1 MQQVRAKGDAVQPVD
16 LAREDT
22 AFQARMNGNDLGLCT
37 VLCLVHSNAAVA
49 QGAFAGVGPSGI
61 VAVEPHAAAQQLG
74 QGLQFAA
81 QQLLRRGHRAAQGE
95 AQDGFAVVQLGNAE
109 VQRGLHKARHIH
121 AHALHTPGHQQQ
133 GLAQALGGIGIQCA
147 ERAAALFRELQ
158 ADGGVCRAVFG
169 LHLCGELSG
178 SSVHALGD
186 ACGQHQRDAAFF
198 GNDILLCAAG
208 QCQSGVVHAIFGQQ
222 CQPAAQQG
230 NGVGTALVDLG
241 AGVSAHKAGHIRLYG
256 GAGHRNT
263 GNGQMAFN
271 AASACTACGQHSFFL
286 GVDVHQNPALK
297 VGKIHGRCTQQAHL
311 LADGQHDLQRRVGN
325 VLCVQNS
332 QRIGHGNAIVA
343 AKGRAL
349 GAHIA
354 AVYDRMDGILLK
366 IQRAVGGLVAHH
378 VQMALQD
385 QARLLLVSGCG
396 RCLDEHIAHLV
407 LTAGKAVGLGELHA
421 VVAQCLFVVGGV
433 RNAADLLKVI
443 KNRSWFQIG

>member
-1 MQQVRAKGDAVQPVD
+1 
-16 LAREDT
+16 
-22 AFQARMNGNDLGLCT
+22 MNGNDLGLCT
-37 VLCLVHSNAAVA
+37 VLRLVHSNAAVA

-222 CQPAAQQG
+222 CQPAPQQSD
-230 NGVGTALVDLG
+230 GVGAAFVNLG
-241 AGVSAHKAGHIRLYG
+241 AGVPSRKPRDVRLHG
-256 GAGHRNT
+256 GAGHSRT
-263 GNGQMAFN
+263 GDGQMALD
-271 AASACTACGQHSFFL
+271 AASARTACGQHAFFL

-297 VGKIHGRCTQQAHL
+297 VRKIHGRCTQQAHL

-332 QRIGHGNAIVA
+332 QRIGHGNAVVA

-354 AVYDRMDGILLK
+354 AVYDRVDGILLK

>member
-1 MQQVRAKGDAVQPVD
+1 M
-16 LAREDT
+16 
-22 AFQARMNGNDLGLCT
+22 
-37 VLCLVHSNAAVA
+37 
-49 QGAFAGVGPSGI
+49 
-61 VAVEPHAAAQQLG
+61 EPHAAAQQLG
-74 QGLQFAA
+74 QGLQLAA

-95 AQDGFAVVQLGNAE
+95 AQDGFGAAHLGHAE

-121 AHALHTPGHQQQ
+121 AHALHTPWHQQQ
-133 GLAQALGGIGIQCA
+133 GLAQALGGVRIQCIVF
-147 ERAAALFRELQ
+147 AAALLGELQ

>member
-37 VLCLVHSNAAVA
+37 VLRLVHSNAAVA

-208 QCQSGVVHAIFGQQ
+208 QCQNGVVHAIFGQQ
-222 CQPAAQQG
+222 CQPAAQQS

-241 AGVSAHKAGHIRLYG
+241 AGVSAHKADHIRLYG

-271 AASACTACGQHSFFL
+271 AASACTSCGQHPLFL
-286 GVDVHQNPALK
+286 GVDVHQHPALK

-332 QRIGHGNAIVA
+332 QRIGHGNAVVA

-354 AVYDRMDGILLK
+354 AVYGRVDGILLK

>member
-1 MQQVRAKGDAVQPVD
+1 M
-16 LAREDT
+16 
-22 AFQARMNGNDLGLCT
+22 
-37 VLCLVHSNAAVA
+37 
-49 QGAFAGVGPSGI
+49 
-61 VAVEPHAAAQQLG
+61 EPHAAAQQLG

-121 AHALHTPGHQQQ
+121 AHGLHAPWHQQQ

-147 ERAAALFRELQ
+147 ERAAALLGELQ
-158 ADGGVCRAVFG
+158 ADARVSSAEFCFHLRGKVCPGSAHGFG
-169 LHLCGELSG
+169 DTG
-178 SSVHALGD
+178 
-186 ACGQHQRDAAFF
+186 GQHQRNAAFF
-198 GNDILLCAAG
+198 RDDVFLCTAG
-208 QCQSGVVHAIFGQQ
+208 EGEHSVLCTVVR
-222 CQPAAQQG
+222 QQG
-230 NGVGTALVDLG
+230 QVAPQQSDGVGAAFVNLG
-241 AGVSAHKAGHIRLYG
+241 AGVSAHKADHIRLYG

-271 AASACTACGQHSFFL
+271 AASACTACGQHPLFL
-286 GVDVHQNPALK
+286 RVDVHQNPALK

-332 QRIGHGNAIVA
+332 QRIGHGNAVVA

-354 AVYDRMDGILLK
+354 AVYDRVDGLFLK

>member
-1 MQQVRAKGDAVQPVD
+1 MQQVRAEGDAVQPVD
-16 LAREDT
+16 LAREDA
-22 AFQARMNGNDLGLCT
+22 AFQTCMNGNDLGLCT
-37 VLCLVHSNAAVA
+37 VLRLVHSYAAVA
-49 QGAFAGVGPSGI
+49 QGAFAGIDPRRI
-61 VAVEPHAAAQQLG
+61 VTVEPHTAAQQLG
-74 QGLQFAA
+74 QGLQLAA

-95 AQDGFAVVQLGNAE
+95 AQDGFAVVQFGNAK

-121 AHALHTPGHQQQ
+121 AHGLHAPWHQQQ

-186 ACGQHQRDAAFF
+186 ACGQHQRNAAFF

-208 QCQSGVVHAIFGQQ
+208 QCQHRIVHAVFGQQ
-222 CQPAAQQG
+222 GQPAAQQS
-230 NGVGTALVDLG
+230 NGVGAALVDLG
-241 AGVSAHKAGHIRLYG
+241 AGVPSRKPRDVRLHG
-256 GAGHRNT
+256 GAGHSRT
-263 GNGQMAFN
+263 GDGQMALD
-271 AASACTACGQHSFFL
+271 AASARTACGEHAFFL
-286 GVDVHQNPALK
+286 GVDVHQHPALK

-311 LADGQHDLQRRVGN
+311 LADGQHHFQCRVGD
-325 VLCVQNS
+325 VLCIQNS
-332 QRIGHGNAIVA
+332 QRIGHGNAVVA

-354 AVYDRMDGILLK
+354 AVYDRVDGILLK

-396 RCLDEHIAHLV
+396 RCLNEHIAHLV

-433 RNAADLLKVI
+433 RNAADLFKVI

>member
-1 MQQVRAKGDAVQPVD
+1 MQQVRAEGDAVQPVN

-37 VLCLVHSNAAVA
+37 VLRLVHSNAAVA

-208 QCQSGVVHAIFGQQ
+208 QCQNGVVHAIFGQQ
-222 CQPAAQQG
+222 CQPAAQQS
-230 NGVGTALVDLG
+230 NGVGTAFVDLG
-241 AGVSAHKAGHIRLYG
+241 AGVSAHKADHIRLYG

-271 AASACTACGQHSFFL
+271 AASACTSCGQHPLFL
-286 GVDVHQNPALK
+286 GVDVHQHPALK

-332 QRIGHGNAIVA
+332 QRIGHGNAVVA

-354 AVYDRMDGILLK
+354 AVYDRVDGLFLK

>member
-37 VLCLVHSNAAVA
+37 VLRLVHSNAAVA

-208 QCQSGVVHAIFGQQ
+208 QCQNGVVHAIFGQQ
-222 CQPAAQQG
+222 CQPAPQQSD
-230 NGVGTALVDLG
+230 GVGAAFVNLG
-241 AGVSAHKAGHIRLYG
+241 AGVSAHKADHIRLYG

-271 AASACTACGQHSFFL
+271 AASACTACGQHPLFL
-286 GVDVHQNPALK
+286 RVDVHQNPALK

-332 QRIGHGNAIVA
+332 QRIGHGNAVVA

-354 AVYDRMDGILLK
+354 AVYDRVDGILLK

>member
-1 MQQVRAKGDAVQPVD
+1 MQQVRAEGDAVQPVN

-22 AFQARMNGNDLGLCT
+22 AFQARMNGNDLGLFA
-37 VLCLVHSNAAVA
+37 VLRLVHSNAAVA

-74 QGLQFAA
+74 QGLYLAA
-81 QQLLRRGHRAAQGE
+81 QQLLGRRHRAADGK
-95 AQDGFAVVQLGNAE
+95 AQNGFLLVHLGNAQI
-109 VQRGLHKARHIH
+109 QRGLHKAGHIH

-133 GLAQALGGIGIQCA
+133 GFAQTLGGVRIQCIVF
-147 ERAAALFRELQ
+147 AAALLGELQ

-208 QCQSGVVHAIFGQQ
+208 QCQNGVVHAIFGQQ
-222 CQPAAQQG
+222 CQPAAQQS

-241 AGVSAHKAGHIRLYG
+241 AGVSAHKADHIRLYG

-271 AASACTACGQHSFFL
+271 AASACTSCGQHPLFL
-286 GVDVHQNPALK
+286 GVDVHQHPALK

-332 QRIGHGNAIVA
+332 QRIGHGNAVVA

-354 AVYDRMDGILLK
+354 AVYDRVDGLFLK

>member
-1 MQQVRAKGDAVQPVD
+1 MQQVRAEGDAVQPVN

-37 VLCLVHSNAAVA
+37 VLRLVHSNAAVA

-208 QCQSGVVHAIFGQQ
+208 QCQNGVVHAIFGQQ
-222 CQPAAQQG
+222 CQPAAQQS

-241 AGVSAHKAGHIRLYG
+241 AGVSAHKADHIRLYG

-271 AASACTACGQHSFFL
+271 AASACTSCGQHPLFL
-286 GVDVHQNPALK
+286 GVDVHQHPALK

-332 QRIGHGNAIVA
+332 QRIGHGNAVVA

-354 AVYDRMDGILLK
+354 AVYGRVDGILLK

>member
-37 VLCLVHSNAAVA
+37 VLRLVHSNAAVA

-208 QCQSGVVHAIFGQQ
+208 QCQNGVVHAIFGQQ
-222 CQPAAQQG
+222 CQPAAQQS

-241 AGVSAHKAGHIRLYG
+241 AGVSAHKADHIRLHG
-256 GAGHRNT
+256 GAGHSRT
-263 GNGQMAFN
+263 GDGQMAFN
-271 AASACTACGQHSFFL
+271 AASACTACGQHPFFL

-332 QRIGHGNAIVA
+332 QRIGHGNAVVA

-354 AVYDRMDGILLK
+354 AVYDRVDGILLK

-433 RNAADLLKVI
+433 RNATDLLKVI
-443 KNRSWFQIG
+443 KNRSWFKIG

>member
-1 MQQVRAKGDAVQPVD
+1 
-16 LAREDT
+16 
-22 AFQARMNGNDLGLCT
+22 MNGNDLGLCT
-37 VLCLVHSNAAVA
+37 VLCLVHSYAAVA

-81 QQLLRRGHRAAQGE
+81 QQLLGRRHRAADGK
-95 AQDGFAVVQLGNAE
+95 AQNGFLLVHLGNAQI
-109 VQRGLHKARHIH
+109 QRGLHKARHIH
-121 AHALHTPGHQQQ
+121 AHGLHAPWHQQQ
-133 GLAQALGGIGIQCA
+133 GLAQALGGIGIQRA

-186 ACGQHQRDAAFF
+186 ACGQHQRDVAFF

-208 QCQSGVVHAIFGQQ
+208 QCQNGVVHAIFGQQ
-222 CQPAAQQG
+222 GQPAAQQG

-241 AGVSAHKAGHIRLYG
+241 AGMSAHKADHIRLYG

-271 AASACTACGQHSFFL
+271 AASACTACGQHPLFL
-286 GVDVHQNPALK
+286 GVDVHQHPALK

-325 VLCVQNS
+325 VL
-332 QRIGHGNAIVA
+332 
-343 AKGRAL
+343 
-349 GAHIA
+349 
-354 AVYDRMDGILLK
+354 
-366 IQRAVGGLVAHH
+366 
-378 VQMALQD
+378 
-385 QARLLLVSGCG
+385 
-396 RCLDEHIAHLV
+396 
-407 LTAGKAVGLGELHA
+407 
-421 VVAQCLFVVGGV
+421 
-433 RNAADLLKVI
+433 
-443 KNRSWFQIG
+443 

>member
-37 VLCLVHSNAAVA
+37 VLRLVHSNAAVA

-61 VAVEPHAAAQQLG
+61 VAVEPHTAAQQLG
-74 QGLQFAA
+74 ERLHLAA
-81 QQLLRRGHRAAQGE
+81 QQLLGRGHRAADGKP
-95 AQDGFAVVQLGNAE
+95 QDGFAVVQLGNAE
-109 VQRGLHKARHIH
+109 VQRGLHKAGHIH

-133 GLAQALGGIGIQCA
+133 GFAQTLGGVRIQCIVF
-147 ERAAALFRELQ
+147 AAALLGELQ

-208 QCQSGVVHAIFGQQ
+208 QCQNGVVHAIFGQQ
-222 CQPAAQQG
+222 CQPAAQQS

-241 AGVSAHKAGHIRLYG
+241 AGVSAHKADHIRLYG

-271 AASACTACGQHSFFL
+271 AASACTACGQHPFFL

-332 QRIGHGNAIVA
+332 QRIGHGNAVVA

-354 AVYDRMDGILLK
+354 AVYDRVDGILLK

>member
-1 MQQVRAKGDAVQPVD
+1 
-16 LAREDT
+16 
-22 AFQARMNGNDLGLCT
+22 MNGNDLGLCT

-74 QGLQFAA
+74 QGLQLAA

-95 AQDGFAVVQLGNAE
+95 AQDGFAVVQFGNAE

-121 AHALHTPGHQQQ
+121 AHGLHAPWHQQQ

-186 ACGQHQRDAAFF
+186 ACGQHQRNAAFF

-208 QCQSGVVHAIFGQQ
+208 QCQHRIVHAVFGQQ
-222 CQPAAQQG
+222 GQPAAQQS
-230 NGVGTALVDLG
+230 NGVGAALVDLG
-241 AGVSAHKAGHIRLYG
+241 AGVPSRKPRDVRLHG
-256 GAGHRNT
+256 GAGHSRT
-263 GNGQMAFN
+263 GDGQMALD
-271 AASACTACGQHSFFL
+271 AASARTACGEHAFFL
-286 GVDVHQNPALK
+286 GVDVHQHPALK

-332 QRIGHGNAIVA
+332 QRIGHGNAVVA

-354 AVYDRMDGILLK
+354 AVYDRVDGILLK

>member
-1 MQQVRAKGDAVQPVD
+1 
-16 LAREDT
+16 
-22 AFQARMNGNDLGLCT
+22 MNGNDLGLCT
-37 VLCLVHSNAAVA
+37 VLCLVHSNAAVP
-49 QGAFAGVGPSGI
+49 QGTLTCVGPSGI

-81 QQLLRRGHRAAQGE
+81 QQLLRRGHRAADGK
-95 AQDGFAVVQLGNAE
+95 AQDGFLLVHLGNAQI
-109 VQRGLHKARHIH
+109 QRGLHKARHIH
-121 AHALHTPGHQQQ
+121 AHGLHAPWHQQQ

-198 GNDILLCAAG
+198 RDDVFLCTAG
-208 QCQSGVVHAIFGQQ
+208 EGEHSVLCTVVR
-222 CQPAAQQG
+222 QQG
-230 NGVGTALVDLG
+230 QVAPQQSNGVGTALVDLG
-241 AGVSAHKAGHIRLYG
+241 AGVSAHKADHIRLYG

-271 AASACTACGQHSFFL
+271 AASACTACGQHPLFL
-286 GVDVHQNPALK
+286 GVDVHQHPALK

-332 QRIGHGNAIVA
+332 QRIGHGNAVVA

-354 AVYDRMDGILLK
+354 AVYDRVDGILLK

>member
-37 VLCLVHSNAAVA
+37 VLRLVHSNAAVA

-81 QQLLRRGHRAAQGE
+81 QQLLGRRHRAADGK
-95 AQDGFAVVQLGNAE
+95 AQNGFLLVHLGNAQI
-109 VQRGLHKARHIH
+109 QRGLHKAGHIH

-133 GLAQALGGIGIQCA
+133 GFAQTLGGVRIQCIVF
-147 ERAAALFRELQ
+147 AAALLGELQ

-241 AGVSAHKAGHIRLYG
+241 AGVSAHKADHIRLYG

-271 AASACTACGQHSFFL
+271 AASACTACGQHPFFL

-311 LADGQHDLQRRVGN
+311 LADGQHHFQCRVGN
-325 VLCVQNS
+325 ILCVQNS
-332 QRIGHGNAIVA
+332 QRIGHGNAVVA

-354 AVYDRMDGILLK
+354 AVYDRVDGILLK

>member
-1 MQQVRAKGDAVQPVD
+1 MQQVRAEGDAVQPFD

-37 VLCLVHSNAAVA
+37 VLRLVHSYAAVA
-49 QGAFAGVGPSGI
+49 QGAFAGIDPRRI
-61 VAVEPHAAAQQLG
+61 VTVEPHTAAQQLG
-74 QGLQFAA
+74 ERLHLAA
-81 QQLLRRGHRAAQGE
+81 QQLLRRGHRAADGKP
-95 AQDGFAVVQLGNAE
+95 QDGFGAAHLGHAE
-109 VQRGLHKARHIH
+109 VQRGLHKAGHIH

-133 GLAQALGGIGIQCA
+133 GLAQTLGGVRIQCIVF
-147 ERAAALFRELQ
+147 AAALLGELQ
-158 ADGGVCRAVFG
+158 ADARVSSAEFCFHLRGKVCPGSAHGFG
-169 LHLCGELSG
+169 DTG
-178 SSVHALGD
+178 
-186 ACGQHQRDAAFF
+186 GQHQRNVAFFRDDVFLCTAGEGEHSVLCTVVRQQGQVAPQQSDGVGAAFV
-198 GNDILLCAAG
+198 N
-208 QCQSGVVHAIFGQQ
+208 
-222 CQPAAQQG
+222 
-230 NGVGTALVDLG
+230 LG
-241 AGVSAHKAGHIRLYG
+241 AGVPSRKPRDVRLHG

-297 VGKIHGRCTQQAHL
+297 VRKIHGRCTQQAHL

-332 QRIGHGNAIVA
+332 QRIGHGNAVVA

-354 AVYDRMDGILLK
+354 AVYDRVDGILLK

>member
-1 MQQVRAKGDAVQPVD
+1 MQQVRAEGDAVQPFD
-16 LAREDT
+16 FAGEDA

-37 VLCLVHSNAAVA
+37 VLRLVHSNAAVA

-81 QQLLRRGHRAAQGE
+81 QQLLGRRHRAADGK
-95 AQDGFAVVQLGNAE
+95 AQNGFLLVHLGNAQI
-109 VQRGLHKARHIH
+109 QRGLHKAGHIH

-133 GLAQALGGIGIQCA
+133 GFAQTLGGVRIQCIVF
-147 ERAAALFRELQ
+147 AAALLGELQ

-332 QRIGHGNAIVA
+332 QRIGHGNAVVA

-354 AVYDRMDGILLK
+354 AVYDRVDGILLK

>member
-1 MQQVRAKGDAVQPVD
+1 
-16 LAREDT
+16 
-22 AFQARMNGNDLGLCT
+22 MNGNDLGLCT
-37 VLCLVHSNAAVA
+37 VLRLVHSNAAVA

-208 QCQSGVVHAIFGQQ
+208 QCQNGVVHAIFGQQ
-222 CQPAAQQG
+222 CQPAAQQS

-241 AGVSAHKAGHIRLYG
+241 AGVSAHKADHIRLYG

-271 AASACTACGQHSFFL
+271 AASTCTSCGQHPLFL

-332 QRIGHGNAIVA
+332 QRIGHGNAVVA

-354 AVYDRMDGILLK
+354 AVYDRVDGILLK

>member
-1 MQQVRAKGDAVQPVD
+1 MQQVRAEGDAVQPVN

-37 VLCLVHSNAAVA
+37 VLRLVHSNAAVA
-49 QGAFAGVGPSGI
+49 QGTFAGVGPSGI

-208 QCQSGVVHAIFGQQ
+208 QCQNGVVHAIFGQQ
-222 CQPAAQQG
+222 CQPAAQQS

-241 AGVSAHKAGHIRLYG
+241 AGVSAHKADHIRLYG

-271 AASACTACGQHSFFL
+271 AASACTSCGQHPLFL
-286 GVDVHQNPALK
+286 GVDVHQHPALK

-354 AVYDRMDGILLK
+354 AVYDRVDGLFLK

>member
-1 MQQVRAKGDAVQPVD
+1 M
-16 LAREDT
+16 
-22 AFQARMNGNDLGLCT
+22 
-37 VLCLVHSNAAVA
+37 
-49 QGAFAGVGPSGI
+49 
-61 VAVEPHAAAQQLG
+61 
-74 QGLQFAA
+74 
-81 QQLLRRGHRAAQGE
+81 
-95 AQDGFAVVQLGNAE
+95 
-109 VQRGLHKARHIH
+109 
-121 AHALHTPGHQQQ
+121 
-133 GLAQALGGIGIQCA
+133 
-147 ERAAALFRELQ
+147 
-158 ADGGVCRAVFG
+158 
-169 LHLCGELSG
+169 
-178 SSVHALGD
+178 HALGD

-222 CQPAAQQG
+222 CQPAAQQS

-241 AGVSAHKAGHIRLYG
+241 AGVSAHKADHIRLHG
-256 GAGHRNT
+256 GAGHSRT
-263 GNGQMAFN
+263 GDGQMALD
-271 AASACTACGQHSFFL
+271 AASACTACGQHTLFL

-325 VLCVQNS
+325 ILCVQNS
-332 QRIGHGNAIVA
+332 QRIGHGNAVVA

-354 AVYDRMDGILLK
+354 AVYDRVDGILLK

-396 RCLDEHIAHLV
+396 RCLYEHIAHLV

>member
-37 VLCLVHSNAAVA
+37 VLRLVHSNAAVA

-81 QQLLRRGHRAAQGE
+81 QQLLRRGHRAADGKP
-95 AQDGFAVVQLGNAE
+95 QDGFGAAHLGHAE
-109 VQRGLHKARHIH
+109 VQRGLHKAGHIH

-133 GLAQALGGIGIQCA
+133 GFAQTLGGVRIQCIVF
-147 ERAAALFRELQ
+147 AAALLGELQ

-297 VGKIHGRCTQQAHL
+297 VGKIHGRCTQQTHL

>member
-1 MQQVRAKGDAVQPVD
+1 MQQVRAEGDAVQPVN

-37 VLCLVHSNAAVA
+37 VLRLVHSNAAVA

-133 GLAQALGGIGIQCA
+133 GFAQTLGGVRIQCIVF
-147 ERAAALFRELQ
+147 AAALLGELQ

-271 AASACTACGQHSFFL
+271 AASACTSCGQHPLFL
-286 GVDVHQNPALK
+286 GVDVHQHPALK

-332 QRIGHGNAIVA
+332 QRIGHGNAVVA

-354 AVYDRMDGILLK
+354 AVYDRVDGILLK

>member
-1 MQQVRAKGDAVQPVD
+1 MQQVRAEGDAVQPVN

-37 VLCLVHSNAAVA
+37 VLRLVHSNAAVA
-49 QGAFAGVGPSGI
+49 QGTFAGVGPSGI

-208 QCQSGVVHAIFGQQ
+208 QCQNGVVHAIFGQQ
-222 CQPAAQQG
+222 CQPAAQQS

-241 AGVSAHKAGHIRLYG
+241 AGVSAHKADHIRLYG

-271 AASACTACGQHSFFL
+271 AASACTSCGQHPLFL
-286 GVDVHQNPALK
+286 GVDVHQHPALK

-332 QRIGHGNAIVA
+332 QRIGHGNAVVA

-354 AVYDRMDGILLK
+354 AVYDRVDGLFLK

>member
-1 MQQVRAKGDAVQPVD
+1 
-16 LAREDT
+16 
-22 AFQARMNGNDLGLCT
+22 MNGNDLGLCT
-37 VLCLVHSNAAVA
+37 VLRLVHSNAAVA

-133 GLAQALGGIGIQCA
+133 GFAQTLGGVRIQCIVF
-147 ERAAALFRELQ
+147 AAALLGELQ
-158 ADGGVCRAVFG
+158 ADARVSSAEFCFHLRGKVCPGSAHGFG
-169 LHLCGELSG
+169 DTG
-178 SSVHALGD
+178 
-186 ACGQHQRDAAFF
+186 GQHQRDAAFF

-208 QCQSGVVHAIFGQQ
+208 QCQNGVVHAIFGQQ
-222 CQPAAQQG
+222 CQPAPQQS
-230 NGVGTALVDLG
+230 NGVGAAFVNLG
-241 AGVSAHKAGHIRLYG
+241 AGVPSRKPRDVRLHG
-256 GAGHRNT
+256 GAGHSRT
-263 GNGQMAFN
+263 GDGQMALD
-271 AASACTACGQHSFFL
+271 AASARTACGQHAFFL

-297 VGKIHGRCTQQAHL
+297 VRKIHGRCTQQAHL

-332 QRIGHGNAIVA
+332 QRIGHGNAVVA

-354 AVYDRMDGILLK
+354 AVYDRVDGILLK

>member
-1 MQQVRAKGDAVQPVD
+1 MQQVRAEGDAVQPVN

-37 VLCLVHSNAAVA
+37 VLRLVHSNAAVA

-208 QCQSGVVHAIFGQQ
+208 QCQNGVVHAIFGQQ
-222 CQPAAQQG
+222 CQPAAQQS

-241 AGVSAHKAGHIRLYG
+241 AGVSAHKADHIRLYG

-271 AASACTACGQHSFFL
+271 AASACTSCGQHPLFL
-286 GVDVHQNPALK
+286 GVDVHQHPALK

-332 QRIGHGNAIVA
+332 QRIGHGNAVVA

-354 AVYDRMDGILLK
+354 AVYDRVNGILLK

>member
-1 MQQVRAKGDAVQPVD
+1 
-16 LAREDT
+16 
-22 AFQARMNGNDLGLCT
+22 MNGNDLGLCT

-74 QGLQFAA
+74 QGLYLAA
-81 QQLLRRGHRAAQGE
+81 QQLLGRRHRAADGK
-95 AQDGFAVVQLGNAE
+95 AQNGFLLVHLGNAQI
-109 VQRGLHKARHIH
+109 QRGLHKAGHIH

-133 GLAQALGGIGIQCA
+133 GFAQTLGGVRIQCIVF
-147 ERAAALFRELQ
+147 AAALLGELQ

>member
-1 MQQVRAKGDAVQPVD
+1 MQQVRAEGDAVQPVN

-37 VLCLVHSNAAVA
+37 VLRLVHSNAAVA

-208 QCQSGVVHAIFGQQ
+208 QCQNGVVHAIFGQQ
-222 CQPAAQQG
+222 CQPAAQQS

-241 AGVSAHKAGHIRLYG
+241 AGVSAHKADHIRLYG

-332 QRIGHGNAIVA
+332 QRIGHGNAVVA

-354 AVYDRMDGILLK
+354 AVYDRVDGLFLK

>member
-1 MQQVRAKGDAVQPVD
+1 
-16 LAREDT
+16 
-22 AFQARMNGNDLGLCT
+22 MNGNDLGLCT

-74 QGLQFAA
+74 QGLYLAA
-81 QQLLRRGHRAAQGE
+81 QQLLGRRHRAADGK
-95 AQDGFAVVQLGNAE
+95 AQNGFLLVHLGNAQI
-109 VQRGLHKARHIH
+109 QRGLHKAGHIH

-133 GLAQALGGIGIQCA
+133 GFAQTLGGVRIQCIVF
-147 ERAAALFRELQ
+147 AAALLGELQ

-297 VGKIHGRCTQQAHL
+297 VGKIHGRCTQQTHL

-332 QRIGHGNAIVA
+332 QRIGHGNAVIA

-354 AVYDRMDGILLK
+354 AVYDRVDGILLK

>member
-37 VLCLVHSNAAVA
+37 VLRLVHSNAAVA

-208 QCQSGVVHAIFGQQ
+208 QCQNGVVHAIFGQQ
-222 CQPAAQQG
+222 CQPAAQQS

-241 AGVSAHKAGHIRLYG
+241 AGVSAHKADHIRLYG

-263 GNGQMAFN
+263 GDGQMAFN
-271 AASACTACGQHSFFL
+271 AASACTACGQHPFFL

-332 QRIGHGNAIVA
+332 QRIGHGNAVVA

-354 AVYDRMDGILLK
+354 AVYDRVDGILLK

-433 RNAADLLKVI
+433 RNATDLLKVI
-443 KNRSWFQIG
+443 KNRSWFKIG

>member
-1 MQQVRAKGDAVQPVD
+1 MQQVRAEGDAVQPVN

-37 VLCLVHSNAAVA
+37 VLRLVHSNAAVA

-208 QCQSGVVHAIFGQQ
+208 QCQNGVVHAIFGQQ
-222 CQPAAQQG
+222 CQPAAQQS

-241 AGVSAHKAGHIRLYG
+241 AGVSAHKADHIRLYG

-271 AASACTACGQHSFFL
+271 AASACTSCGQHPLFL
-286 GVDVHQNPALK
+286 GVDVHQHPALK

-332 QRIGHGNAIVA
+332 QRIGHGNAVVA

-354 AVYDRMDGILLK
+354 AVYDRVDGILLK